1 MSFSASRTAVGAMG
15 VQLKNMFDNNT
26 TNSGWN
32 IVLDT
37 YDNGGTPIALLMH
50 SCENWGSC

>member
-1 MSFSASRTAVGAMG
+1 MG

-37 YDNGGTPIALLMH
+37 YDNGDTPIALLMH